1 MRNIIIDCDPGHDD
15 AIALMVA
22 LANPN
27 HFNLLGITTVAG
39 NTVLENATKNALEI
53 LEYLHFDL
61 PVSAGYAHPLL
72 RKVQT
77 AAFVHGE
84 SGMDGPVFPPLK
96 TKPTSKHAI
105 EWIKETLENS
115 CEPIT
120 IIALGPL
127 TNIGIFLKTFP
138 QLKEKIES
146 IVVMGGSI
154 YGGNILPKAEFN
166 IFQDPEAA
174 KMVFESGCDIIL
186 APIEV
191 CDEGGVLFTEVSRFQ
206 NKGPA
211 NQLAY
216 ELFDFYGQ
224 YCAKNGFDRTVIYDM
239 TPIIYLMKPELFTT
253 QWMNV
258 TIECQGESTRGMTV
272 CDFRGAAHIEKG
284 LNQKLVLTH
293 VNREPFVQVLFDALD
308 ELDRRFN

>member
-1 MRNIIIDCDPGHDD
+1 MRNVIIDCDPGHDD
-15 AIALMVA
+15 AVALMVT
-22 LANPN
+22 LANPA
-27 HFNLLGITTVAG
+27 HFNVLGITTVAG
-39 NTVLENATKNALEI
+39 NTILENATKNVLEI
-53 LEYLHFDL
+53 LEYLNISV
-61 PVSAGYAHPLL
+61 PVSAGYEHPLL

-96 TKPTSKHAI
+96 TKPTGKHAI
-105 EWIKETLENS
+105 EFMKDAIESSEEKV
-115 CEPIT
+115 T

-127 TNIGIFLKTFP
+127 TNVGIFLKTFP
-138 QLKEKIES
+138 QLKEKIET
-146 IVVMGGSI
+146 IVVMGGAI

-174 KMVFESGCDIIL
+174 KMVFESGCDIIM

-191 CDEGGVLFTEVSRFQ
+191 CDEGGVLFTEVERFK
-206 NKGPA
+206 NKGKA

-216 ELFDFYGQ
+216 ELFDYYGQ
-224 YCAKNGFDRTVIYDM
+224 YCARNGFDRTVIYDM
-239 TPIIYLMKPELFTT
+239 TPIIYLMKPELFET

-258 TIECQGESTRGMTV
+258 TIECGGESTRGMTV
-272 CDFRGAAHIEKG
+272 CDFRGGAHVEKG

-293 VNREPFVQVLFDALD
+293 VDRVPFVQVLFDALD
-308 ELDRRFN
+308 YLDAH